1 MKEYV
6 LVIELTTVA
15 IHSRLVSTSGTIVHS
30 STRPLETILPSP
42 ERPYIVELD
51 PARLWSSIRS
61 TVTDCVKRAKGGRIL
76 AITTAGQRFTTA
88 MINDE
93 GGTSVLC
100 PNMDARG
107 AEVED
112 LAIGTL
118 GEKAYQITG
127 LHPSFLFSFDRLRW
141 FMSNYPKVIEGMKY
155 LATIDGWIYFKLT
168 GAPAEEPSQAAGTFL
183 FDIRSRHWSQEM
195 CSVAHIDPSKLPNVS
210 AFGELVGYPTEKLQA
225 STGIS
230 PRTQV
235 IMGAGDTHCSGIG
248 SSALSPGQA
257 YVSLGS
263 TAPLHVVMSD
273 PRIDQEKR
281 MWTGCFP
288 VDGQWVLE
296 SNSGVCGTVFDWL
309 ATSVLQIM
317 RRGRSDYRRFDRLAK
332 SASRGSGDVAA
343 FLGPSIMDARA
354 FTQVSPAAIVMPSL
368 VAGRRPAAPEIARA
382 CYEDIAFACKGNLEQ
397 MNEVWHEIEPNFRAA
412 GGLSNSEVLIQILA
426 DVLSRAIVIPVER
439 RASAIGASVACWSF
453 LRSEKPVDVVKD
465 IVKKKVV
472 TPSQES
478 DAYQADY
485 RRWRL
490 IYSRLGSLV

>member
-1 MKEYV
+1 MKEYA
-6 LVIELTTVA
+6 LVIELTTRAV
-15 IHSRLVSTSGTIVHS
+15 HSRLVSASGTIVHS
-30 STRPLETILPSP
+30 STRALETVFPSP
-42 ERPYIVELD
+42 DTPYIVELN
-51 PARLWSSIRS
+51 PAKLWSSICR
-61 TVTDCVKRAKGGRIL
+61 TVADCVKWAKGRKIL
-76 AITTAGQRFTTA
+76 AITTTGQRFTTA
-88 MINDE
+88 VINEE
-93 GGTSVLC
+93 GGTSALC

-112 LAIGTL
+112 LAVSTM
-118 GEKAYQITG
+118 GERAYEITG
-127 LHPSFLFSFDRLRW
+127 LHPSFLFSLDRFRW
-141 FMSNYPKVIEGMKY
+141 FMSNDPKLIEGMKY

-168 GAPAEEPSQAAGTFL
+168 GKPVEEPSQAAGTFL
-183 FDIRSRHWSQEM
+183 FDIRSRHWSDEM
-195 CSVAHIDPSKLPNVS
+195 CSIARIDPSKLPNV
-210 AFGELVGYPTEKLQA
+210 AVFGEILGYPSQRFQA

-235 IMGAGDTHCSGIG
+235 IMGAGDTQCSGIG
-248 SSALSPGQA
+248 SSALSTGQA

-263 TAPLHVVMSD
+263 TAPLQAVMSE
-273 PRIDQEKR
+273 PRVDEQKR

-288 VDGQWVLE
+288 IDGQWVLE

-317 RRGRSDYRRFDRLAK
+317 KRGSLDYKQFDKLAK
-332 SASRGSGDVAA
+332 SASRGSADVAA

-354 FTQVSPAAIVMPSL
+354 FAQVLPAAIVMPSL
-368 VAGRRPAAPEIARA
+368 VAGRKPAAAEMARA

-397 MNEVWHEIEPNFRAA
+397 MKEVWHEMEPNFMAA
-412 GGLSNSEVLIQILA
+412 GGLSNSEVLIHILA
-426 DVLSRAIVIPVER
+426 DVLSTPIVTPVER

-453 LRSEKPVDVVKD
+453 LRSEKPRDVIKDMVKG
-465 IVKKKVV
+465 KVV
-472 TPSQES
+472 TPSEES